1 MKIGIFGGLMFGGLV
16 AMALLGFGAGMV
28 LIALGAAFGGC
39 ELLREKQAARAA
51 ESWRANYPPYGY

>member
-1 MKIGIFGGLMFGGLV
+1 MLGGLV

-39 ELLREKQAARAA
+39 ELLKEKQAARAA